1 MNIHLLALAIIAGLT
16 TVSEASSRGWRMVA
30 KTVECPFEVSI
41 EAKDGEKSIRV
52 LYNQQKKILF
62 PQGNYVFM
70 TENSIPL
77 EYDSYNRKDS
87 SMPSRHFK
95 YTRTVAG
102 SGQGDELVITN
113 SNKKIKCRVQ
123 KI

>member
-1 MNIHLLALAIIAGLT
+1 MYKYLLLIGLIS
-16 TVSEASSRGWRMVA
+16 VSEASSVGWRKIA
-30 KTVECPFEVSI
+30 KTVECPYEVTI

-52 LYNQQKKILF
+52 LYKQHPTILF

-95 YTRTVAG
+95 YTRTVGG
-102 SGQGDELVITN
+102 SGQSDELVITN
-113 SNKKIKCRVQ
+113 RNKKIQCRVQ